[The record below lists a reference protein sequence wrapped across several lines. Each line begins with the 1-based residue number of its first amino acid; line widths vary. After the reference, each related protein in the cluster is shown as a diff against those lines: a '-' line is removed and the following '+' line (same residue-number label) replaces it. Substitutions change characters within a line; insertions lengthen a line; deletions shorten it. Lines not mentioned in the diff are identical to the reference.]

1 MIGLIGGT
9 GFADFPAL
17 TDVRT
22 ETVRTPYG
30 DVNTTHGVLEGT
42 DVVFVCRHGD
52 PPTLPP
58 HSINY
63 RAIVDALASL
73 GVTRIYAVNAVGGID
88 PALGLADLVIPDQI
102 IDYTWGRSHTFY
114 DDSIHHIE
122 FTFPFSESLRQ
133 HVIGNAD
140 CLEPGVLHAAGVYG
154 CTQGPRL
161 ETAAEIRR
169 LAQDGCTVVGMTAMP
184 EAALARERDLE
195 YAGLSVIVN
204 KAAGLDGEAIDI
216 DGIGAALKL
225 GIERARTLIQHCVA
239 TH

>member
-1 MIGLIGGT
+1 M
-9 GFADFPAL
+9 
-17 TDVRT
+17 
-22 ETVRTPYG
+22 
-30 DVNTTHGVLEGT
+30 
-42 DVVFVCRHGD
+42 
-52 PPTLPP
+52 
-58 HSINY
+58 
-63 RAIVDALASL
+63 
-73 GVTRIYAVNAVGGID
+73 
-88 PALGLADLVIPDQI
+88 
-102 IDYTWGRSHTFY
+102 
-114 DDSIHHIE
+114 
-122 FTFPFSESLRQ
+122 
-133 HVIGNAD
+133 IGNAD

-204 KAAGLDGEAIDI
+204 KAAGLAGEAIDI

-225 GIERARTLIQHCVA
+225 GIERARTLIQRCVA